1 MLNSSRDRRIAVLLA
16 LAGLALIAGID
27 LAQAQ
32 SPLGIGAAEP
42 GIQIGGP
49 FAGLFLW
56 VNQHQQAFYRAL
68 TGALKAMRENPWA
81 LTSLIGL
88 SFAYGIF
95 HAAGPGHGKAV
106 ISSYMIA
113 SETAL
118 RRGIFLSFVSS
129 LLQAFMAIAVVALA
143 WLVLRG
149 TGISMGRTA
158 GWMETASFAL
168 VLFFGL
174 WLLTRKLPL
183 LFRRRDKTP
192 TAVSALFGP
201 AAPQRPLTRKGRIRA
216 EMERRLEAASADVP
230 VLIVRAG
237 DFFGPSVGNS
247 WFGQGIVKPGRPLTA
262 VTYPGNP
269 EAGHAFTYLPDL
281 AETFAE
287 LIERADELPAFARF
301 HFQGHDFARG
311 IEIAERVRMA
321 AGRPDLPIRRF
332 PWWAITL
339 ASPIVETFR
348 ELLEMRYL
356 WRETVRLD
364 NRSLVA
370 FLGRE
375 PHTQT
380 DEALRATLAGLSCMP
395 AN

>member
-1 MLNSSRDRRIAVLLA
+1 MSKASVALVIGATGGIGGGVARALAARGWTVRGLARDVEAAQKRWKGPPLDWRQGDAMNVADVTDAAKGAAVIFHGA
-16 LAGLALIAGID
+16 NPPGYRNWAGLALPMLESTIAAARSAGARIVFPGTLYNYGPD
-27 LAQAQ
+27 AF
-32 SPLGIGAAEP
+32 PLIAE
-42 GIQIGGP
+42 
-49 FAGLFLW
+49 
-56 VNQHQQAFYRAL
+56 
-68 TGALKAMRENPWA
+68 T
-81 LTSLIGL
+81 
-88 SFAYGIF
+88 
-95 HAAGPGHGKAV
+95 
-106 ISSYMIA
+106 
-113 SETAL
+113 
-118 RRGIFLSFVSS
+118 
-129 LLQAFMAIAVVALA
+129 
-143 WLVLRG
+143 
-149 TGISMGRTA
+149 
-158 GWMETASFAL
+158 
-168 VLFFGL
+168 
-174 WLLTRKLPL
+174 
-183 LFRRRDKTP
+183 
-192 TAVSALFGP
+192 
-201 AAPQRPLTRKGRIRA
+201 APQRPLTRKGRIRA

-269 EAGHAFTYLPDL
+269 EAGHAFAYLPDL

-311 IEIAERVRMA
+311 IEIAERVRMV

-339 ASPIVETFR
+339 ASPIIETFR

-364 NRSLVA
+364 NRKLVA

-375 PHTQT
+375 PHTET
-380 DEALRATLAGLSCMP
+380 DEALRATLVGLSCMP